1 MIIMVSSN
9 EYIIAG
15 RGVVVTFEPRSNDG
29 SIAGIG
35 TMDEGRFVD
44 GKWTPGL
51 RMNGDQTHQG
61 RHMNL
66 PGHTYGMQKVRLY
79 TYK

>member
-1 MIIMVSSN
+1 MMVSSN
-9 EYIIAG
+9 VYFVAG
-15 RGVVVTFEPRSNDG
+15 RGVVVTFQTRSKDG

-35 TMDEGRFVD
+35 TMEAGRFVE
-44 GKWTPGL
+44 GKWVPGL

-66 PGHTYGMQKVRLY
+66 PGNMYSIQKVVLY
-79 TYK
+79 KYK